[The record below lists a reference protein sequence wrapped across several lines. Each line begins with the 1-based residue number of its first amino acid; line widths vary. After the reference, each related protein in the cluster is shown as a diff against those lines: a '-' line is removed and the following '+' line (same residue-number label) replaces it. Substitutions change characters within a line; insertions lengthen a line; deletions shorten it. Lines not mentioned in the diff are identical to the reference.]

1 MEILIIFFYFSTFLY
16 YIQFYNCQFSLSTCQ
31 INNIDLR
38 IQQRNGRKTLTT
50 LQGLPKEID
59 SKRLLKAVKKAF
71 ACNGTVVEDEEHGEI
86 IQMQGD
92 QRMKMA
98 EFLVSEGIAKKAEIK
113 VHGF

>member
-1 MEILIIFFYFSTFLY
+1 MADLEELNTPFDPFADAEEDKGASHTNYLH
-16 YIQFYNCQFSLSTCQ
+16 
-31 INNIDLR
+31 LR

-98 EFLVSEGIAKKAEIK
+98 EFLVNEGIAKKSDIK

>member
-1 MEILIIFFYFSTFLY
+1 MNQWNYTHHFFFFINSNLIFG
-16 YIQFYNCQFSLSTCQ
+16 
-31 INNIDLR
+31 NNSHPIIDLR

-98 EFLVSEGIAKKAEIK
+98 EFLISEGIAKKAEIK

>member
-1 MEILIIFFYFSTFLY
+1 MADLEDLNKPFDPFADVDEDNKGGVTPHNYLH
-16 YIQFYNCQFSLSTCQ
+16 
-31 INNIDLR
+31 LR

-98 EFLVSEGIAKKAEIK
+98 EFLVSEGIAKKADIK

>member
-1 MEILIIFFYFSTFLY
+1 MLMKTTREPSALTTTSVSHLKDEPNKYLH
-16 YIQFYNCQFSLSTCQ
+16 L
-31 INNIDLR
+31 IDLR
-38 IQQRNGRKTLTT
+38 VQQRNGRKTLTT

-92 QRMKMA
+92 QRFKMA
-98 EFLVSEGIAKKAEIK
+98 EFLVSEGIAKKADIK

>member
-1 MEILIIFFYFSTFLY
+1 VK
-16 YIQFYNCQFSLSTCQ
+16 FYNDARRKKKSNQRNFTS
-31 INNIDLR
+31 DLR

-71 ACNGTVVEDEEHGEI
+71 ACNGTVVDDEEHGEI

-92 QRMKMA
+92 QRVKMA
-98 EFLVSEGIAKKAEIK
+98 EFLVSEGIAKKSNIK
-113 VHGF
+113 IHGF

>member
-1 MEILIIFFYFSTFLY
+1 MADLEDLNKPFDPFADVEEEQGGGSTTNYLH
-16 YIQFYNCQFSLSTCQ
+16 
-31 INNIDLR
+31 LR

>member
-1 MEILIIFFYFSTFLY
+1 MSE
-16 YIQFYNCQFSLSTCQ
+16 LSFNKPFDPFANVEEDNQGSVNTT
-31 INNIDLR
+31 NYLHLR

-59 SKRLLKAVKKAF
+59 SKRLLKEVKKAF
-71 ACNGTVVEDEEHGEI
+71 ACNGTVVDDEEHGSI

-98 EFLVSEGIAKKAEIK
+98 EFLVNEGIAKKSSIK
-113 VHGF
+113 IHGF

>member
-1 MEILIIFFYFSTFLY
+1 MSDLEELNKPFDPFADVEEPQGGNTTNYLH
-16 YIQFYNCQFSLSTCQ
+16 
-31 INNIDLR
+31 LR

-71 ACNGTVVEDEEHGEI
+71 ACNGTVVEDPEHGEI

-92 QRMKMA
+92 QRVKMA
-98 EFLVSEGIAKKAEIK
+98 EFLISEGIAKKTDIK

>member
-1 MEILIIFFYFSTFLY
+1 MADLEDLNKPFDPFADVEEEQGVNPTNYLH
-16 YIQFYNCQFSLSTCQ
+16 
-31 INNIDLR
+31 LR

-71 ACNGTVVEDEEHGEI
+71 ACNGTVVEDEEHGHI

>member
-1 MEILIIFFYFSTFLY
+1 MSKKIKALVKPTTFV
-16 YIQFYNCQFSLSTCQ
+16 N
-31 INNIDLR
+31 LR

-92 QRMKMA
+92 QRVKMA
-98 EFLVSEGIAKKAEIK
+98 EFLVNEGIAKKAEIK